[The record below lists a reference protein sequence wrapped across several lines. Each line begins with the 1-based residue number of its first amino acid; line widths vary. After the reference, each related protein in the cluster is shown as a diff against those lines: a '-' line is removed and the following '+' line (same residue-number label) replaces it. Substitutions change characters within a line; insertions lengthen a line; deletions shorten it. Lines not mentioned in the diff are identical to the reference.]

1 MISMTGFGNSRK
13 TLDELEI
20 AVDAKTVNN
29 RYLDINARL
38 PKEFAALEPLLRKEI
53 QARIRRGRVD
63 LFLNL
68 VQKSSNQYQVNE
80 PLVQNYKQLS
90 DTLGSQGVPGQ
101 LDIATL
107 LGLPGVV
114 VQRQFDF
121 SGEPVMSAI
130 LTVVRE
136 ALEKVHEV
144 RRAEGAILKV
154 ELQNR
159 IARLRQLLES
169 IQANASEIKG
179 HQQNRLEQRI
189 QELRTGPVDE
199 GRLAQEILYYVERSD
214 ISEEIGRLESH
225 IQRFNHYL
233 EASADTDTGKTLDFI
248 CQEMSREMNTILAK
262 SSLKELSAAALD
274 GKSEVEKI
282 REQVQNVE

>member
-1 MISMTGFGNSRK
+1 MISMTGFGNSRR

-38 PKEFAALEPLLRKEI
+38 PKEFAALEPLLRKEV
-53 QARIRRGRVD
+53 QSRIRRGRVD

-68 VQKSSNQYQVNE
+68 IQKSSNQYHVNE
-80 PLVQNYKQLS
+80 PLVRNYKQLGEWLR
-90 DTLGSQGVPGQ
+90 DQGVPGD
-101 LDIATL
+101 LEVATL

-121 SGEPVMSAI
+121 SSQTVLDTI
-130 LTVVRE
+130 ITVVRE

-159 IARLRQLLES
+159 ISRLGVLLEA
-169 IQANASEIKG
+169 IKGNASQIRQY
-179 HQQNRLEQRI
+179 HQNKLEQRLR
-189 QELRTGPVDE
+189 ELRSAPVDE
-199 GRLAQEILYYVERSD
+199 SRLAQEILFYVERAD

-225 IQRFNHYL
+225 IQRFSHYV
-233 EASADTDTGKTLDFI
+233 EEPGDGDRGKTLDFI
-248 CQEMSREMNTILAK
+248 CQEMSREMNTILSK
-262 SSLKELSAAALD
+262 SSLKDISAAALD

>member
-179 HQQNRLEQRI
+179 HHQNRLEQRI